1 MSAYS
6 APDAPAFYCLSSV
19 TRTEGLSAMS
29 MEHSPGREGGRRFLR
44 RKQVLERLGIGSS
57 TLHDWIRRGYFP
69 KPIQLGPNTVG
80 WFEDTLDELLTA
92 RERAANGSR

>member
-1 MSAYS
+1 
-6 APDAPAFYCLSSV
+6 
-19 TRTEGLSAMS
+19 MS

>member
-1 MSAYS
+1 MSI
-6 APDAPAFYCLSSV
+6 
-19 TRTEGLSAMS
+19 
-29 MEHSPGREGGRRFLR
+29 EHSPSSGAGRRLLR
-44 RKQVLERLGIGSS
+44 RKEVLNRLGIGSS

-80 WFEDTLDELLTA
+80 WLDTTVDELLTA

>member
-1 MSAYS
+1 MSI
-6 APDAPAFYCLSSV
+6 
-19 TRTEGLSAMS
+19 
-29 MEHSPGREGGRRFLR
+29 EHSPSPRAGRRLLR
-44 RKQVLERLGIGSS
+44 RKEVLNRLGIGSS

-80 WFEDTLDELLTA
+80 WLDTTVDELLTA

>member
-1 MSAYS
+1 MSI
-6 APDAPAFYCLSSV
+6 D
-19 TRTEGLSAMS
+19 R
-29 MEHSPGREGGRRFLR
+29 SPSQGAGRRFLR

-57 TLHDWIRRGYFP
+57 TLHDWIRQGSFP
-69 KPIQLGPNTVG
+69 KPIRLGPNTAG